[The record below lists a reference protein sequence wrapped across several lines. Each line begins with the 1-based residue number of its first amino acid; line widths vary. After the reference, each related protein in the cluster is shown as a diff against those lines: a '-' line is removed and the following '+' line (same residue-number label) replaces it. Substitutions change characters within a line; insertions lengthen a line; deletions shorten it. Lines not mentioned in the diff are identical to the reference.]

1 MIYSK
6 NNLKTNHTYKLINLL
21 NQPAQYNQQESFTFK
36 TFTKKLEFYL
46 VL

>member
-21 NQPAQYNQQESFTFK
+21 NQPAQFNQQEGSNFKAFT
-36 TFTKKLEFYL
+36 
-46 VL
+46 